1 MRIAEAFLIAAIIT
15 ILYMALFIEEG
26 FSAYE
31 QYYFIGMC
39 IIFAGALAGGK

>member
-1 MRIAEAFLIAAIIT
+1 MRIAEAFLIAVIMT

-39 IIFAGALAGGK
+39 IIFAGGLIGGR